1 MIGKIIQENT
11 FEQKKTK
18 AGLELY
24 PRLELIGLLTIDLL
38 AVGFVF
44 PLQTTSFYPREQF
57 LSNDVL

>member
-44 PLQTTSFYPREQF
+44 PLQTTSFYPRE
-57 LSNDVL
+57 